1 MPDIIT
7 TTLEADGLL
16 LASIDMSDRTM
27 NVFSDALM
35 DALDALMD
43 RVENDGAVKAVVL
56 TSGKPTFLA
65 GADLVMVRGYCTRAR
80 TASHAQMFEA
90 CGRLGRQF
98 VRLEASPK
106 PWVAATNGLALGGGL
121 ELTMA
126 CRARVVSDDKRIQLG
141 LPEVRWGLLPGAGG
155 TQRLPRMVG
164 YPLGMELLLT
174 GRYLTPQEAV
184 EHGLFAK
191 AVPAPELLDTARA
204 LARSLIGKAYSPAEK
219 FPRLDQSDI
228 PAYSEEAALNV
239 ARQFGVSAE
248 DYGLY
253 PAFSAIVQSV
263 LMGAG
268 QPLAEATATE
278 MNAFLRLMF
287 SPVAGRMIRTL
298 FLGKV
303 RADRELA
310 APADLKI
317 QSLLVG
323 PLGQSQQAW
332 VDALAKVKIEQK
344 PFPDLPEGHLV
355 IIDGQGTAHRVRLQ
369 GMSDQTVTA
378 GDEVAAVLAPAGPYG
393 RVMEIV
399 GPAQSPAAQA
409 LAALASRMWTLPW
422 PSNSRTS
429 VLQSLQG
436 LALPAQAARALR
448 WAAQPGTGEIS
459 FVDVAACL
467 AGVSPGWSGG
477 SLSWFWDEQATQ
489 ADSFDKDTQAAWAEV
504 KNRLAEACE

>member
-1 MPDIIT
+1 MPEIIT

-27 NVFSDALM
+27 NVFSVALM
-35 DALDALMD
+35 DSLDALMD
-43 RVENDGAVKAVVL
+43 RVENDESIRAVVL

-65 GADLVMVRGYCTRAR
+65 GADLVMVRGYCTHAR

-164 YPLGMELLLT
+164 YHLGMELLLT
-174 GRYLTPQEAV
+174 GRSLTPREAV

-191 AVPAPELLDTARA
+191 AVPASELLDTARV
-204 LARSLIGKAYSPAEK
+204 LARSLIGKAYTPTEK
-219 FPRLDQSDI
+219 FPRLDQSGV

-239 ARQFGVSAE
+239 AREFGVSAE

-323 PLGQSQQAW
+323 PLGPSQQAW
-332 VDALAKVKIEQK
+332 ADALAKLKIEQK
-344 PFPDLPEGHLV
+344 PFSGLPEGHLV
-355 IIDGQGTAHRVRLQ
+355 IVDGQGAAHRVRLQ
-369 GMSDQTVTA
+369 GMSDQTVTSN
-378 GDEVAAVLAPAGPYG
+378 DEVAAVLAPSGPYG

-399 GPAQSPAAQA
+399 GPAHSPAAKA

-422 PSNSRTS
+422 PSNSGTS
-429 VLQSLQG
+429 VLQSMQG
-436 LALPAQAARALR
+436 LALPAQAACALR
-448 WAAQPGTGEIS
+448 WAAQPDAGEIS

-467 AGVSPGWSGG
+467 AGVTPGWSGG
-477 SLSWFWDEQATQ
+477 SLSWFWDEQTTQ
-489 ADSFDKDTQAAWAEV
+489 ADLLDKDAQAAWASV
-504 KNRLAEACE
+504 KSRLAEACE